1 MPRKK
6 TADRLPPPKP
16 EVNQCRFTSPEGE
29 RCPLGRVTARDFC
42 PHHQKVHMETMIETN
57 AVGSEKTA
65 EQMRTEAAAL
75 LVAEN
80 QALKQKLAALEAR
93 MTPVSATG
101 AATATAAA
109 GLGAVA
115 AFADPETAG
124 AKLAMERQGIETKSA
139 LGKQK
144 KAERSADQPRE
155 VEGHDI
161 VVARMKEAQEK
172 ALQER
177 EKRRGERRRRG
188 LPADE
193 GRVPIEVHLQR
204 PLDNDYSAVM
214 DDMGNDCRESGYVY
228 RHIRTYELNPN
239 GSRQEVGS
247 RRLHVFKRNYG
258 AEVVQRPV
266 YDSAGKDTGKTEDWT
281 TPLGVLV
288 KYRVEEYAQRVID
301 NSPYGAFD
309 AALDRQIDDLD
320 NMVQRENS
328 ASGRRGGVGQIIV
341 PEGHGDRG
349 VNLGEYDQ

>member
-1 MPRKK
+1 MPKGRRV
-6 TADRLPPPKP
+6 APPKP
-16 EVNQCRFTSPEGE
+16 EVNQCRFRDPDGT
-29 RCPLGRVTARDFC
+29 RCPRGRVPEQEFC
-42 PHHQKVHMETMIETN
+42 LVHHKVSMETMQETN

-65 EQMRTEAAAL
+65 DQLRQEAAAL
-75 LVAEN
+75 LAAEN
-80 QALKQKLAALEAR
+80 KSLKEKLARLEEKAR
-93 MTPVSATG
+93 AG
-101 AATATAAA
+101 AAA
-109 GLGAVA
+109 GTEALAAAIAVPLP
-115 AFADPETAG
+115 DPEVEG
-124 AKLAMERQGIETKSA
+124 AKLAMERQGIETKSR

-144 KAERSADQPRE
+144 KAVPAPDLPRE

-161 VVARMKEAQEK
+161 VVARMKEAQE
-172 ALQER
+172 AAFRDR
-177 EKRRGERRRRG
+177 EKRRAERRRRG

-204 PLDNDYSAVM
+204 PMDNDYSAVI

-247 RRLHVFKRNYG
+247 RRLHMFKRNYQ

-266 YDSAGKDTGKTEDWT
+266 YDAAGKKTGTEDWV

-288 KYRVEEYAQRVID
+288 KYPIEEYAQRVID
-301 NSPYGAFD
+301 HSPYGAFD

-320 NMVQRENS
+320 NMVERENR

-341 PEGHGDRG
+341 PEGHGDRS
-349 VNLGEYDQ
+349 VNLGEYDV